1 MLDRLGHK
9 PIPEAPS
16 NEAFGLSLC
25 FGSVRRPEDS
35 KEGESIRPIGLPIVE
50 YLERPS
56 TLNVGTFIF
65 MHTPDTALIM
75 TADTISGYMQRLLD
89 GVESSSKLPTR
100 WTAIHLKPPWPV
112 PKENFGR

>member
-1 MLDRLGHK
+1 MRASVESQEVVPGQTEPADRRLRFNITVGASYIGTARSPALGLADLMLDRLGHK
-9 PIPEAPS
+9 PISEAPS

-56 TLNVGTFIF
+56 TLNVGTFVF
-65 MHTPDTALIM
+65 LHPYA
-75 TADTISGYMQRLLD
+75 
-89 GVESSSKLPTR
+89 
-100 WTAIHLKPPWPV
+100 
-112 PKENFGR
+112 

>member
-16 NEAFGLSLC
+16 NEAFGLSRC

-50 YLERPS
+50 YLERPR
-56 TLNVGTFIF
+56 TLNVGTFVF
-65 MHTPDTALIM
+65 
-75 TADTISGYMQRLLD
+75 LD
-89 GVESSSKLPTR
+89 PY
-100 WTAIHLKPPWPV
+100 A
-112 PKENFGR
+112 

>member
-1 MLDRLGHK
+1 VN
-9 PIPEAPS
+9 PFVS
-16 NEAFGLSLC
+16 FGCL
-25 FGSVRRPEDS
+25 
-35 KEGESIRPIGLPIVE
+35 LPIVE

-65 MHTPDTALIM
+65 MHAPDTALIM

-100 WTAIHLKPPWPV
+100 WTAIHLKAALA
-112 PKENFGR
+112 RS